1 MRKLTIFALLSLFLI
16 TGFLQ
21 PVRPARAVPPQAYA
35 APVQNVTAYD
45 LIIAMNTLRVA
56 NGHPALIE
64 HPIVNAV
71 AQNTAQIMAAN
82 NMSWHIGDVRGRIA
96 NAGYGGGATVWATEN
111 FAVGTSMG
119 IDQIMVAWADPDH
132 MRPAVNPAYCH
143 VGAGVA
149 QAANGRIYYIL
160 QAAYVGIRPPEPS
173 TSGGGGTDGGVPIV
187 AQIIVPVKL
196 ATPDADGKIYHKVQT
211 GQSFWAIAVAYQL
224 TIADLEFWNNLS
236 REQGLQVGQ
245 RLFIPDRDTEGDAT
259 PTPVGMVVPSPPDE
273 EGRIIHQVEAYQTLS
288 TIAKAY
294 QVSVDTLLNLNGL
307 QIDWPLQIGQDVLI
321 NPGRVLS
328 PLEQLTPDGDGIFY
342 HTVKSG
348 ETLSKI
354 AGLYEISLD
363 GLMNSN
369 GLSVNAII
377 RPGQQLRLPVTPPAQ
392 PTPTPEP
399 PTAVAATATA
409 TVPAPTRTQAPTPAD
424 VSPTTTEEGPTEQGS
439 LILWLPVA
447 IVSIAAALIMLVW
460 IFRKF
465 Q

>member
-1 MRKLTIFALLSLFLI
+1 M
-16 TGFLQ
+16 
-21 PVRPARAVPPQAYA
+21 
-35 APVQNVTAYD
+35 
-45 LIIAMNTLRVA
+45 
-56 NGHPALIE
+56 
-64 HPIVNAV
+64 
-71 AQNTAQIMAAN
+71 
-82 NMSWHIGDVRGRIA
+82 
-96 NAGYGGGATVWATEN
+96 
-111 FAVGTSMG
+111 
-119 IDQIMVAWADPDH
+119 
-132 MRPAVNPAYCH
+132 
-143 VGAGVA
+143 
-149 QAANGRIYYIL
+149 
-160 QAAYVGIRPPEPS
+160 
-173 TSGGGGTDGGVPIV
+173 
-187 AQIIVPVKL
+187 
-196 ATPDADGKIYHKVQT
+196 
-211 GQSFWAIAVAYQL
+211 
-224 TIADLEFWNNLS
+224 
-236 REQGLQVGQ
+236 GQ
-245 RLFIPDRDTEGDAT
+245 RLFIPDRNTEGYAT